1 MTSIISVLGIPIKFA
16 ILGVIVDNLL
26 SMKVSV
32 PKHIAIIMDGN
43 RRWAANHN
51 LPELEGHRQGLDT
64 LVKISEE
71 AKKMGIEYL
80 TVYALS
86 TENFQRRG
94 GDEISGLLALVNEA
108 AKKYLPR
115 LKKAGVRLNVF
126 GDLESL
132 PLLTRSAIKQ
142 VENELRFGKNGVLS
156 VALNYGARS
165 EILRAAAKVAAS
177 KGEFTEEEF
186 AKELYSKDIP
196 DPDLLIR
203 TGGMKRLS
211 NFLLWQLSYSEIYFT
226 DTLWPDF
233 DKRQLGKAVEF
244 FRKSRRNFGR

>member
-1 MTSIISVLGIPIKFA
+1 M
-16 ILGVIVDNLL
+16 IVDNLL
-26 SMKVSV
+26 AMKDST
-32 PKHIAIIMDGN
+32 PQHIAIIMDGN

-51 LPELEGHRQGLDT
+51 LSEIDGHRKGMET
-64 LVKISEE
+64 LVETAEE
-71 AKKMGIEYL
+71 IEKLGVKYL

-94 GDEISGLLALVNEA
+94 GDEIGGLLSLINEG

-115 LKKAGVRLNVF
+115 LKEARIRLSVF

-132 PLLTRSAIKQ
+132 PLLTRSVIKQ
-142 VENELRFGKNGVLS
+142 VENELKFGKTGVLS

-165 EILRAAAKVAAS
+165 EILRAAAKVATS

-211 NFLLWQLSYSEIYFT
+211 NFLLWQVSYSELYFT

-233 DKRQLGKAVEF
+233 DKRELGKAIGF
-244 FRKSRRNFGR
+244 FRESRRNFGG

>member
-1 MTSIISVLGIPIKFA
+1 
-16 ILGVIVDNLL
+16 
-26 SMKVSV
+26 MKDST
-32 PKHIAIIMDGN
+32 PQHIAIIMDGN

-51 LPELEGHRQGLDT
+51 LSEIDGHRKGMET
-64 LVKISEE
+64 LVETAEE
-71 AKKMGIEYL
+71 IEKLGVKYL

-94 GDEISGLLALVNEA
+94 GDEISGLLSLISEGAN
-108 AKKYLPR
+108 KYLPR
-115 LKKAGVRLNVF
+115 LKEAGIKLNVF

-132 PLLTRSAIKQ
+132 PLLTRSVIKQ
-142 VENELRFGKNGVLS
+142 VENELKFGKNGVLS
-156 VALNYGARS
+156 VALNYGGRD
-165 EILRAAAKVAAS
+165 EILKTAEKVSAKKV
-177 KGEFTEEEF
+177 EFTEEEF
-186 AKELYSKDIP
+186 EKELYTTGVP

-203 TGGMKRLS
+203 TGGTKRLS